1 MELKRIRIWSQVG
14 YLPGFLG
21 LQLGWPFYLGC
32 HFFFVQRGHFEV
44 LHILRGDEVLDV
56 DIDRNAVV
64 VIVWKDGLLGVLLF
78 GMAMG
83 RVIMAGVFGA
93 GFGGLFVF
101 GDVISDAAETG
112 WLGVEFVGVI
122 LGFVFAPK

>member
-1 MELKRIRIWSQVG
+1 
-14 YLPGFLG
+14 
-21 LQLGWPFYLGC
+21 
-32 HFFFVQRGHFEV
+32 
-44 LHILRGDEVLDV
+44 
-56 DIDRNAVV
+56 
-64 VIVWKDGLLGVLLF
+64 
-78 GMAMG
+78 MAMH
-83 RVIMAGVFGA
+83 RVIMAGVLGA